1 MAKIRD
7 LLAET
12 DDLPTQK
19 PFAWKNTDF
28 PALTEKDAEALC
40 KKNME
45 CTLTSDS
52 KKKNKRKKENKKK
65 IS

>member
-28 PALTEKDAEALC
+28 PALTEKDAEAMQEEKYGMHL
-40 KKNME
+40 
-45 CTLTSDS
+45 D
-52 KKKNKRKKENKKK
+52 KRFEEEQKKERE
-65 IS
+65 